1 VYRSKRAVMLEVI
14 LSMDAAVASIAVAA
28 GGNDE
33 EKRHRY
39 VFATE
44 V

>member
-1 VYRSKRAVMLEVI
+1 MYRSKRAVMLEVI
-14 LSMDAAVASIAVAA
+14 LSMDAAAASIAVAP

-33 EKRHRY
+33 EKRHPY

-44 V
+44 E

>member
-1 VYRSKRAVMLEVI
+1 MLEVI